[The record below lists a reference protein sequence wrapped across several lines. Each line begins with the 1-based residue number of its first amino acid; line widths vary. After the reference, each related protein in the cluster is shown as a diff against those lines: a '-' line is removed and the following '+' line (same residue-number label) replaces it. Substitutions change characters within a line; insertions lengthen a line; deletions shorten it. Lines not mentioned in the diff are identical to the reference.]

1 MVNQVSEQPT
11 SKEPVLADY
20 LARWSTV
27 NVVAHEQERSA
38 REDHATAL
46 IAWLRAE
53 LEHREKYWAQ
63 FDHYPKGSAHEPC
76 PDCDPYCHC
85 FKPVE
90 SMDSD
95 LVCGNCGKPFHEAQ
109 RASQPPSL
117 LREVAA
123 IAYDT
128 SKAAEDRIRDIQDL
142 WEGATAPPSAWQ
154 PIETAP
160 KNRRFLA
167 ANDNGNVYACRW
179 GDGANIWQDDAGQ
192 WRDPKSWT
200 ELPTYSVPTKSGDPK

>member
-11 SKEPVLADY
+11 SKDL
-20 LARWSTV
+20 ST
-27 NVVAHEQERSA
+27 R
-38 REDHATAL
+38 
-46 IAWLRAE
+46 LRAE
-53 LEHREKYWAQ
+53 SRQWYDDDSSGLRLIAEAADEVERLQRENTALRNLA
-63 FDHYPKGSAHEPC
+63 DNLRPGPISEALAGSMADEYRRAGIEPC

-142 WEGATAPPSAWQ
+142 WEGATATPPAEYTYTFAGNDIDG
-154 PIETAP
+154 PLY
-160 KNRRFLA
+160 RR
-167 ANDNGNVYACRW
+167 
-179 GDGANIWQDDAGQ
+179 
-192 WRDPKSWT
+192 T
-200 ELPTYSVPTKSGDPK
+200 PTKSGDPK